1 MRKSLIIILLFFGIK
16 NIHAQKIIS
25 MEAEGNL
32 ESPNPCACVDLS
44 EVRTEHN
51 PADILH
57 GMRECIELKQ
67 FKKAARLFAIAG
79 VYGKYDAYRVKDR
92 TAHQALLVLQ
102 QNILA
107 DVSQKG
113 KNKLAKCL
121 EKELEQG
128 SEQLNSVCQSIQQ
141 IGMPTYYPKYMIQH
155 GIQAFMKPEG
165 DGLVEAFDSEAS
177 WNLALENYLHCGE
190 K

>member
-1 MRKSLIIILLFFGIK
+1 MSKFLIFTLSFLVIS

-25 MEAEGNL
+25 IEAEGNL
-32 ESPNPCACVDLS
+32 ESSNPCGCVDLS
-44 EVRTEHN
+44 EVTSEHN
-51 PADILH
+51 PADILN
-57 GMRECIELKQ
+57 GMRKCIELKQ
-67 FKKAARLFAIAG
+67 FKKAARLFALAG

-107 DVSQKG
+107 DTDERDK
-113 KNKLAKCL
+113 KKLAKCI
-121 EKELEQG
+121 EKELEKG
-128 SEQLNSVCQSIQQ
+128 SEQLSSVCQLIQQ
-141 IGMPTYYPKYMIQH
+141 IGMPTYHPKYMIQH

-165 DGLVEAFDSEAS
+165 DGLVEEFDSEAS

>member
-1 MRKSLIIILLFFGIK
+1 MKKFLIIILLFFAIS

-32 ESPNPCACVDLS
+32 ESPNPCGCVDLS
-44 EVRTEHN
+44 EVTNEHN

-57 GMRECIELKQ
+57 GMRECIELKK
-67 FKKAARLFAIAG
+67 FKKAVRLFAMAG

-107 DVSQKG
+107 DVSKRD
-113 KNKLAKCL
+113 KNKLMKCIEAL
-121 EKELEQG
+121 EEG
-128 SEQLNSVCQSIQQ
+128 SEELDSICQAVRQ

-155 GIQAFMKPEG
+155 GIKAFMKTEG

-190 K
+190 